1 MLVGGPF
8 TANALNAAGV
18 TTPIRIVPVPTPET
32 YFHIPQWQSDFRET
46 LDCSPYIFDA
56 TDARPFALGDRPRT
70 ARERLMATFRTIGLR
85 TYRRVFKRWLPRRIA
100 PMITAILRSAISAWQ
115 EQFLPPRS
123 AQGLELGGIV
133 YTSIFNPN
141 DGRKNWED
149 MITAFLYALRGCA
162 DATLVL
168 KLISSTPQA
177 IHRVISFYRRLDV
190 SHRCRLVLIPDFLS
204 EADMMKLARASTY
217 YLTTTRAEGNCL
229 PLMNYLAA
237 GRPGVSPA
245 HTAIADYF
253 DSGVGFVVQSHPEP
267 CAWPQDSRLRW
278 RSMWHRLVWP
288 SLVEQI
294 RRSYHVAKQDRAAY
308 ESLAVAAREKM
319 RQWAHPEI
327 VWRPVAIC
335 HASPDGRRNLGAGRR
350 RAAHGARRPR
360 QPVEKGD
367 RLRTD
372 ARKHRTI

>member
-1 MLVGGPF
+1 MSSMPSTCGPF
-8 TANALNAAGV
+8 PSTAGRRPTRQRLTGAL
-18 TTPIRIVPVPTPET
+18 
-32 YFHIPQWQSDFRET
+32 
-46 LDCSPYIFDA
+46 
-56 TDARPFALGDRPRT
+56 
-70 ARERLMATFRTIGLR
+70 RTIGFR
-85 TYRRVFKRWLPRRIA
+85 VYRQLFKRWLPRRIE
-100 PMITAILRSAISAWQ
+100 PIVTSVLRTAISSWR

-123 AQGLELGGIV
+123 ARGLDLGGIV

-149 MITAFLYALRGCA
+149 MITAFLYALRDCD

-168 KLISSTPQA
+168 KLISSSPQA

-204 EADMMKLARASTY
+204 EADMLQLARVSTY

-253 DSGVGFVVQSHPEP
+253 DSRVGFVVESHPEP
-267 CAWPQDSRLRW
+267 AAWPQDSLLRW
-278 RSMWHRLVWP
+278 RSSWHRLVWP

-294 RRSYHVAKQDRAAY
+294 RRSYELAKHDRAAY
-308 ESLAVAAREKM
+308 QALAAAGREKM
-319 RQWAHPEI
+319 RQWAHPDA
-327 VWRPVAIC
+327 VWRRLQSAMQVLR
-335 HASPDGRRNLGAGRR
+335 PDGEPAPRGRPTAGDAGPADGPRHDRVAAAGQAAAILLRRRFRPIRHHRADEGRR
-350 RAAHGARRPR
+350 
-360 QPVEKGD
+360 
-367 RLRTD
+367 
-372 ARKHRTI
+372 